1 MLRNYA
7 LEVSEFNATTKCR
20 DCEIF
25 IGTGHSDAI
34 PIPAPDGPGYLCR
47 ACHQAEL
54 RRQRPGWRAVNWAM
68 S

>member
-7 LEVSEFNATTKCR
+7 LEVSEFNATIKCR

-34 PIPAPDGPGYLCR
+34 PIPAQNGPGYLCR